1 MLSNYL
7 PILKWLPKYKK
18 EFLKG
23 DLSAG
28 LTVGIMLIPQGMAY
42 AMIAGLPP
50 VYGLYASIIPQI
62 IYAIFGTSRQL
73 AVGPVAMDSLIVA
86 AGVCIIAESGT
97 EAYIELAILLSLLMG
112 LIQILFSFLSF
123 GKLVKHIKRPVIL
136 GFTNAAA
143 LIIGIN
149 QVKHLVGIEIQN
161 GNIFQILKTILLQ
174 FNQFNLY
181 TIILAVLS
189 IFILVIL
196 KQINKKIP
204 GALIVVIITTLLTFF
219 LNLHQSQVNI
229 VQEIPKGLP
238 SFNFSIVNWKDIV
251 LLFPTAITLAIVAY
265 LESFSVAKAIQN
277 QHKETYE
284 LNNNQELFA
293 LGMSNLIGYF
303 FNAYPTTGGFS
314 RSAVNNDAGAKT
326 NLAAI
331 ISAILIIFTLL
342 FLTTLFYY
350 LPHAA
355 LGAIIITA
363 VFGLIKI
370 KEVSSFYHSC
380 KLDFVLII
388 LTTVMT
394 LVVGITYGIIIGVLI
409 SIVFDLIKLK
419 YPDICNKSYDTKQKE
434 LVN

>member
-1 MLSNYL
+1 M
-7 PILKWLPKYKK
+7 
-18 EFLKG
+18 
-23 DLSAG
+23 
-28 LTVGIMLIPQGMAY
+28 
-42 AMIAGLPP
+42 
-50 VYGLYASIIPQI
+50 
-62 IYAIFGTSRQL
+62 
-73 AVGPVAMDSLIVA
+73 
-86 AGVCIIAESGT
+86 
-97 EAYIELAILLSLLMG
+97 
-112 LIQILFSFLSF
+112 
-123 GKLVKHIKRPVIL
+123 
-136 GFTNAAA
+136 
-143 LIIGIN
+143 
-149 QVKHLVGIEIQN
+149 
-161 GNIFQILKTILLQ
+161 
-174 FNQFNLY
+174 
-181 TIILAVLS
+181 
-189 IFILVIL
+189 
-196 KQINKKIP
+196 
-204 GALIVVIITTLLTFF
+204 
-219 LNLHQSQVNI
+219 
-229 VQEIPKGLP
+229 
-238 SFNFSIVNWKDIV
+238 
-251 LLFPTAITLAIVAY
+251 AIVAY